1 MNELY
6 ISADIEADGPIPGP
20 YSMLSI
26 GMAVAATFDGSTFTR
41 LDPAAQTF
49 YRELQPI
56 SDGYVPEA
64 LAVSGLDR
72 AALTE
77 HGTSPADAMTANV
90 AWIAE
95 VAAQHR
101 ARPVF
106 VAYPLGFDWMFT
118 YWYQVRFTGG
128 SPFGH
133 SGHIDVKTLF
143 ATRASVP
150 VRSVG
155 KRTMPRHLLSDRRH
169 THHALDDAVEQAE
182 LFCNITEWPGRSIDR
197 SVR

>member
-6 ISADIEADGPIPGP
+6 ISTDVEADGPIPGP

-26 GMAVAATFDGSTFTR
+26 GMAAAATSDGTTFTR
-41 LDPAAQTF
+41 LDPAVQTF

-56 SDGYVPEA
+56 SDTYVPEA

-72 AALTE
+72 AALTTT
-77 HGTSPADAMTANV
+77 GASPADAMTANV
-90 AWIAE
+90 TWITE
-95 VAAQHR
+95 VAAHHR

-118 YWYQVRFTGG
+118 YWYQQRFTGG

-143 ATRASVP
+143 ATKAAVP
-150 VRSVG
+150 VRTVG
-155 KRTMPRHLLSDRRH
+155 KRSMPRSLLSGRRH
-169 THHALDDAVEQAE
+169 THHALDDAIEQAE
-182 LFCNITEWPGRSIDR
+182 LFCNITEWAGPDRSITR
-197 SVR
+197 

>member
-1 MNELY
+1 MPIDLY
-6 ISADIEADGPIPGP
+6 ISTDIEADGPIPGP
-20 YSMLSI
+20 YSMLSF
-26 GMAVAATFDGSTFTR
+26 GMAAAATFDGTTFTR
-41 LDPAAQTF
+41 LEPATF

-56 SDGYVPEA
+56 SPDFVPEA

-72 AALTE
+72 AALART
-77 HGTSPADAMTANV
+77 GTPPALAMTENV
-90 AWIAE
+90 AWLADMAE
-95 VAAQHR
+95 RHR

-133 SGHIDVKTLF
+133 SGHLDVKTMY
-143 ATRASVP
+143 AIKARKP

-155 KRTMPRHLLSDRRH
+155 KRSMPQHLLGDGAH
-169 THHALDDAVEQAE
+169 THHALDDALEQADM
-182 LFCNITEWPGRSIDR
+182 FCKIFEAW
-197 SVR
+197 